1 MGLSSKNVAFLVASS
16 VVLAAGIFVEARPAR
31 SNSQAQDAKSASCP
45 SSSRATVVRTVRTPG
60 RPGFLLLSGKTL
72 WVAIAASRP
81 GPVGGRLV
89 RIDARSGAVER
100 VLRLPVDPYQLAS
113 GFGSL
118 WVTGYTSNRKYQDRL
133 LRIDPNTGRVLRA
146 IRGPRVLGSKIATT
160 SAAVWINGADI
171 FPKGHSERAGVRF
184 VYKVDPRRGA
194 VVRRVLLPSQ
204 ATVIDLLAAGS
215 SLWSVGWWGLVKLS
229 ASGRVLFH
237 QSIDGSGWSLALTR
251 GTVWVAQPWF
261 GNRPVRKQNDPA
273 TRLLR
278 IAISGAPRLSVIELQ
293 TQPGGVSAAAGVVWV
308 AANGG
313 LVHIDAGQMPS
324 TVTKVPVDFVPN
336 YLVAFTGGVWVSDLR
351 ANLVRK
357 IC

>member
-1 MGLSSKNVAFLVASS
+1 
-16 VVLAAGIFVEARPAR
+16 
-31 SNSQAQDAKSASCP
+31 
-45 SSSRATVVRTVRTPG
+45 
-60 RPGFLLLSGKTL
+60 
-72 WVAIAASRP
+72 
-81 GPVGGRLV
+81 
-89 RIDARSGAVER
+89 
-100 VLRLPVDPYQLAS
+100 
-113 GFGSL
+113 
-118 WVTGYTSNRKYQDRL
+118 
-133 LRIDPNTGRVLRA
+133 
-146 IRGPRVLGSKIATT
+146 VLGSKIATT
-160 SAAVWINGADI
+160 SAAVWISGADI

-194 VVRRVLLPSQ
+194 VVRRVQLPSQ
-204 ATVIDLLAAGS
+204 ATVIDLLGAGS

-237 QSIDGSGWSLALTR
+237 QSIAGSGWSLALTR

-261 GNRPVRKQNDPA
+261 GARPVRKQNDPA
-273 TRLLR
+273 KRLLQ
-278 IAISGAPRLSVIELQ
+278 IATSGAPRLSVIELQ

-308 AANGG
+308 GANAG
-313 LVHIDAGQMPS
+313 LARIDAGEMPS